1 MGTQKGTEM
10 AGEMKTKK
18 ETKEE
23 ADAVADQ
30 KLEKEEIQTQ
40 RENLRKDG
48 EEIGHVMPDRHE
60 ETLRES
66 CSGSG
71 LGWAATPAIY
81 SLPLLPPQPRVCV
94 RGCGLVCLCTQ
105 VRSYEGRC
113 IHAHAWAGECTG
125 RPVHV
130 FHGHV
135 MFRGGRGWVGSVC
148 VGPPQ

>member
-10 AGEMKTKK
+10 AGEMKTRK

-60 ETLRES
+60 ETLRE
-66 CSGSG
+66 
-71 LGWAATPAIY
+71 LQW
-81 SLPLLPPQPRVCV
+81 
-94 RGCGLVCLCTQ
+94 
-105 VRSYEGRC
+105 E
-113 IHAHAWAGECTG
+113 WAG
-125 RPVHV
+125 
-130 FHGHV
+130 
-135 MFRGGRGWVGSVC
+135 VGSHTC
-148 VGPPQ
+148 HLLTAPPSSSA